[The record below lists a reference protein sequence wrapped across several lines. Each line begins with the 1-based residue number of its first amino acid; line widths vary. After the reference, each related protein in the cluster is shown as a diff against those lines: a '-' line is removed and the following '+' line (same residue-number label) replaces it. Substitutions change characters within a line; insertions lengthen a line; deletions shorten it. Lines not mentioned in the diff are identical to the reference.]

1 MYPNRSQYKN
11 AVLNEMYPVEENGGY
26 TFSPVLINDDL
37 VFASGGNATVFKL
50 KNVENQTLAV
60 KFFTDEIADRFER
73 FEKIS
78 RFLKQNEF
86 QFIVDFEFVKNLI
99 FVPIEGQEEAN
110 SFFPGLIMKWIE
122 APTLESKIKDLI
134 TNNKS
139 KDILKIAKAF
149 KELSISILD
158 NKFSHGDLKLSNL
171 LISENLNL
179 YLIDYD
185 GMFINDFEGNI
196 SFELGTPSYQH
207 PKRTVNNFDSSI
219 DQFSILVIYTSL
231 IALAYYPELYK
242 KYNDG
247 DNIILT
253 LEDFNNPNK
262 SELLKTLSSYTET
275 KALAFYIKQ
284 SLASQSIYI
293 DNLKDLLNGKFPKPS
308 IEISHS
314 PTTPLVG
321 QIVKISWKSN
331 DVDFV
336 KINGTEQNVSGSIEE
351 VVKQDHSL
359 DFEYG
364 NAIDTKRESYKFKS
378 VPKPEILKFSA
389 KTNEIKFDE
398 KIVLNWEARNFKEAK
413 LTYNKEEVDVKNLKT
428 LTIDN
433 LEKDTI
439 FYLKLVSQIDNYQVE
454 KELKVEVYY
463 PVKLEVTQDKKIT
476 FPNRPINI
484 YLESVN
490 AQKVTLKPQ
499 NIDLTGKSSYE
510 IITDKDFLGHIV
522 AENKRYSSA
531 IQRIEIEV
539 LKVPQRHQIIAKLPA
554 IEFKISTPQF
564 IRISKLEIRKGQN
577 VLNQFKTVFEFL
589 NIFKISTN
597 LKRLHEARRK

>member
-1 MYPNRSQYKN
+1 
-11 AVLNEMYPVEENGGY
+11 MYPVEDNGGY
-26 TFSPVLINDDL
+26 SFSPVLIDNEL
-37 VFASGGNATVFKL
+37 VFAAGGNATVFKL
-50 KNVENQTLAV
+50 IDGEGKIQAV

-78 RFLKQNEF
+78 QFVKQNEF
-86 QFIVDFEFVKNLI
+86 PFIVDFEFVKNLI
-99 FVPIEGQEEAN
+99 FVPIEGQEEEN
-110 SFFPGLIMKWIE
+110 NFFPGLIMKWIE
-122 APTLESKIKDLI
+122 APTLESKLKDLI

-171 LISENLNL
+171 LISENYNL

-185 GMFINDFEGNI
+185 GMFIKDFEGNI

-207 PKRTVNNFDSSI
+207 PKRNANNFDSKI

-242 KYNDG
+242 MYNDG

-253 LEDFNNPNK
+253 LEDFNNPNN
-262 SELLKTLSSYTET
+262 SELLRTLSDYKET
-275 KALAFYIKQ
+275 KALAFNIKQ
-284 SLASQSIYI
+284 SLTSESIYI
-293 DNLKDLLNGKFPKPS
+293 DNLKELLNGKFPKPS
-308 IEISHS
+308 IEISHT
-314 PTTPLVG
+314 PTTPLIG
-321 QIVKISWKSN
+321 QKVKISWKSS

-336 KINGTEQNVSGSIEE
+336 KINGTEQNVLGSIEE

-359 DFEYG
+359 DFAFG
-364 NAIDTKRESYKFKS
+364 NAIDTKRETYKIKS
-378 VPKPEILKFSA
+378 VPKPEIVKFNA

-398 KIVLNWEARNFKEAK
+398 KIVLTWEARNFKEAI
-413 LTYNKEEVDVKNLKT
+413 LTYNNEEVNVKDLKT
-428 LTIDN
+428 LIIDS
-433 LEKDTI
+433 LEQDTI
-439 FYLKLVSQIDNYQVE
+439 FYLKLVSEIENYQVE
-454 KELKVEVYY
+454 EQLKVEVYY

-510 IITDKDFLGHIV
+510 IITDKDFSGHIV
-522 AENKRYSSA
+522 AENKRYSST

-539 LKVPQRHQIIAKLPA
+539 LKVPQRPQIIAKLPA
-554 IEFKISTPQF
+554 VEFNISTPQF
-564 IRISKLEIRKGQN
+564 IRINKPEIRIGQN
-577 VLNQFKTVFEFL
+577 VLNQFKAGFEFL

>member
-11 AVLNEMYPVEENGGY
+11 AVLNEMYPVDANGGY
-26 TFSPVLINDDL
+26 TFTPVLVDNDL
-37 VFASGGNATVFKL
+37 VFASGGIATVFKL
-50 KNVENQTLAV
+50 KDKQSQILAV
-60 KFFTDEIADRFER
+60 KFFRDEIRERFER

-78 RFLKQNEF
+78 RFLKQNKF
-86 QFIVDFEFVKNLI
+86 PFIVDFEFVKNLI

-171 LISENLNL
+171 LIDDNLNL

-185 GMFINDFEGNI
+185 GMFIKDFEGNI

-219 DQFSILVIYTSL
+219 DHFSILVIYTSL
-231 IALAYYPELYK
+231 IALAYYPEFYK

-262 SELLKTLSSYTET
+262 SELLKTLSNYSET
-275 KALAFYIKQ
+275 KALTFYIKQ
-284 SLASQSIYI
+284 SLASESIYI

-314 PTTPLVG
+314 PSTPLIG
-321 QIVKISWKSN
+321 QKVKIKWKSN

-336 KINGTEQNVSGSIEE
+336 KINGTEQNVTGSIEE

-359 DFEYG
+359 DIEYG
-364 NAIDTKRESYKFKS
+364 NAIDTKRELYKFKS
-378 VPKPEILKFSA
+378 VPKPEIVKFSA

-398 KIVLNWEARNFKEAK
+398 KIVLNWEARNFKEAI

-439 FYLKLVSQIDNYQVE
+439 FYLKLVSEIDNFKVE

-463 PVKLEVTQDKKIT
+463 PVKLKVTQNKKIT

-499 NIDLTGKSSYE
+499 NIDLTGKSIYE
-510 IITDKDFLGHIV
+510 IITDKDFTGHIV

-531 IQRIEIEV
+531 IHRIEIEV
-539 LKVPQRHQIIAKLPA
+539 LKVPPRPQIVAKLPS

-564 IRISKLEIRKGQN
+564 IRINKPELEKGQN
-577 VLNQFKTVFEFL
+577 ILNQFKSAFEFL

>member
-26 TFSPVLINDDL
+26 TFSPVLIDEDL
-37 VFASGGNATVFKL
+37 VFAAGGNATVFKL
-50 KNVENQTLAV
+50 KNIENKTLAV

-78 RFLKQNEF
+78 NFIKKIKLP
-86 QFIVDFEFVKNLI
+86 FIVEFEFVKNLI
-99 FVPIEGQEEAN
+99 FVPIEGKDEADC
-110 SFFPGLIMKWIE
+110 FFPGLIMKWID
-122 APTLESKIKDLI
+122 APTLESKIKDLV

-149 KELSISILD
+149 KELALSILD

-171 LISENLNL
+171 LIDENLKL
-179 YLIDYD
+179 FLIDYD
-185 GMFINDFEGNI
+185 GMFIEDFEGNP

-207 PKRTVNNFDSSI
+207 PKRTINNFDSNI

-231 IALAYYPELYK
+231 IALAYYPELYT

-247 DNIILT
+247 DNIILS

-262 SELLKTLSSYTET
+262 SELLKTLSDYNET
-275 KALAFYIKQ
+275 KALTFYIKQ
-284 SLASQSIYI
+284 SLASDSIYI
-293 DNLKDLLNGKFPKPS
+293 SNLKDLLNGKFPKPT
-308 IEISHS
+308 IEIYHS
-314 PTTPLVG
+314 PTTPLIG
-321 QIVKISWKSN
+321 QKVKVSWKSN
-331 DVDFV
+331 NVNFV
-336 KINGTEQNVSGSIEE
+336 KINGSEQNISGSLEE
-351 VVKQDHSL
+351 EVKQDHKVE
-359 DFEYG
+359 FEFG
-364 NAIDTKRESYKFKS
+364 NAIITKRETYKFKS
-378 VPKPEILKFSA
+378 VPKPEILKFFA
-389 KTNEIKFDE
+389 KTTEIKFDE
-398 KIVLNWEARNFKEAK
+398 KLTLNWDVRNFKEAK
-413 LTYNKEEVDVKNLKT
+413 LFYNKEEIDVKNLRT
-428 LTIDN
+428 ITIDR

-439 FYLKLVSQIDNYQVE
+439 FYLKLVSEIDNYQVE

-499 NIDLTGKSSYE
+499 NIDLSGKSCYE
-510 IITDKDFLGHIV
+510 IITDKDYSGHIV
-522 AENKRYSSA
+522 AENKRYSSP

-539 LKVPQRHQIIAKLPA
+539 LKVPQRPQIVAKLPA

-564 IRISKLEIRKGQN
+564 IRINKPEIGKGQN
-577 VLNQFKTVFEFL
+577 VMNQLKTAFEFL

>member
-11 AVLNEMYPVEENGGY
+11 AVLNEMYPVDENGGY
-26 TFSPVLINDDL
+26 TFSPVLIDNEL
-37 VFASGGNATVFKL
+37 VFAAGGNATVFKL
-50 KNVENQTLAV
+50 KDAEGKIRAV
-60 KFFTDEIADRFER
+60 KFFTDEIAERFDR

-78 RFLKQNEF
+78 IFLKHNKF
-86 QFIVDFEFVKNLI
+86 PFIVDFEFVKNLI
-99 FVPIEGQEEAN
+99 YVPIEDQEEIN
-110 SFFPGLIMKWIE
+110 NFFPGLIMKWIE
-122 APTLESKIKDLI
+122 APTLENKIKDII
-134 TNNKS
+134 TNKKAN
-139 KDILKIAKAF
+139 DILKIAKSF
-149 KELSISILD
+149 KDLSITILE
-158 NKFSHGDLKLSNL
+158 NNFSHGDLKLSNL
-171 LISENLNL
+171 LIDENLKL
-179 YLIDYD
+179 HLIDYD
-185 GMFINDFEGNI
+185 GMFIKDFEGNP

-207 PKRTVNNFDSSI
+207 PKRTINDFNKSI
-219 DQFSILVIYTSL
+219 DHFSILVIYASL
-231 IALAYYPELYK
+231 IALAYYPDLYL

-262 SELLKTLSSYTET
+262 SELLKTLSSLNET

-284 SLASQSIYI
+284 SLESDSIYI
-293 DNLKDLLNGKFPKPS
+293 DNLKDLLNGKFPKPT

-314 PTTPLVG
+314 PATPLIG
-321 QIVKISWKSN
+321 QKVKINWKSN

-336 KINGTEQNVSGSIEE
+336 KINGTEHNVSGSIEE
-351 VVKQDHSL
+351 VVKQNHSL

-364 NAIDTKRESYKFKS
+364 NAIDIKRESYKFKS
-378 VPKPEILKFSA
+378 VPKPEIVKFSA

-439 FYLKLVSQIDNYQVE
+439 FYLKLVSEIDNYQVE

-463 PVKLEVTQDKKIT
+463 PVNLEVTQDKKIT
-476 FPNRPINI
+476 FPNRPVNI
-484 YLESVN
+484 YFESVN

-510 IITDKDFLGHIV
+510 IITDKDFSGHIV
-522 AENKRYSSA
+522 AENKRYSSP

-539 LKVPQRHQIIAKLPA
+539 LKVPQRPQIIAKLPA

-564 IRISKLEIRKGQN
+564 IRINKPEIRKGQN
-577 VLNQFKTVFEFL
+577 VLNQFKTAFEFL

>member
-26 TFSPVLINDDL
+26 TFSPVLIDNDL
-37 VFASGGNATVFKL
+37 VFASGGIATVFKL
-50 KNVENQTLAV
+50 KDKQSQILAV
-60 KFFTDEIADRFER
+60 KFFRNEIVERFER

-78 RFLKQNEF
+78 KFLKQNKF
-86 QFIVDFEFVKNLI
+86 PFIVDFEFVKNLI
-99 FVPIEGQEEAN
+99 FVPIEGQEETN

-139 KDILKIAKAF
+139 KDILKIAKSF

-185 GMFINDFEGNI
+185 GMFIKDFEGNI

-253 LEDFNNPNK
+253 LEDFNYPNK

-284 SLASQSIYI
+284 SLANESIYI

-314 PTTPLVG
+314 PTTPLIG
-321 QIVKISWKSN
+321 QKVKISWKSN

-336 KINGTEQNVSGSIEE
+336 KINGTEQYVSGSIEE
-351 VVKQDHSL
+351 VVKQDHSI

-364 NAIDTKRESYKFKS
+364 NAIDIKRESYKFKS
-378 VPKPEILKFSA
+378 VPKPEIVKFSA
-389 KTNEIKFDE
+389 KTSEIKFDE

-439 FYLKLVSQIDNYQVE
+439 FYLKLVSEIDNYQVE

-476 FPNRPINI
+476 FQNRGVKIKIETTNADKVF
-484 YLESVN
+484 LEPLGIDITNKSEYILETN
-490 AQKVTLKPQ
+490 TDLKFQ
-499 NIDLTGKSSYE
+499 
-510 IITDKDFLGHIV
+510 II
-522 AENKRYSSA
+522 ASNKRYKEIRVSN
-531 IQRIEIEV
+531 IEV
-539 LKVPQRHQIIAKLPA
+539 LKTEIFKRKEFDLPKIDLKVPFPDFAKFNHLQLDKENKNATHIILETIKG
-554 IEFKISTPQF
+554 KF
-564 IRISKLEIRKGQN
+564 IK
-577 VLNQFKTVFEFL
+577 L
-589 NIFKISTN
+589 NIFKILSN
-597 LKRLHEARRK
+597 HKIIK